1 MMKIPTRPLRLGLL
15 AAALALAGCTT
26 PPPATV
32 NPAPTV
38 DINLVALNDFHG
50 NLEASRYKY
59 KSYPDLQ
66 EHTVVAGGADVV
78 AGALQ
83 AWRKEDSELVLVGA
97 GDLIGASPAM
107 SSMWADEP
115 TIGAMNL
122 LGLRVTSVG
131 NHEFDQG
138 RFELLRQQNGGCDS
152 PRPDK
157 ACKYT
162 PTYDGAKFSY
172 LAANVID
179 SKTGKPFMPAY
190 RIEQAH
196 GVKIGFIGAVLE
208 GTASVA
214 LASGIAGLQFGD
226 EADAINRVLPELR
239 AQGVGVFVV
248 LIHQGG
254 HTDSAPQQPD
264 CSDLKGD
271 IVDVVKRLDPAIRL
285 VVSGHSHTGY
295 LCRVDGRLV
304 TQADMGGHLMSRIKL
319 KVDPV
324 TNTVREVSASNVL
337 ITADAFPADPAMSAY
352 LQAVRAR
359 STAQLTLPV
368 ARLAVQTVSKTV
380 EDNGESPLGD
390 VVADSTL
397 YGARAEGAQIGF
409 MNNGGMRKDLDA
421 GSDLVTNQGQARAVL
436 PFGNSLVVMD
446 LTGDQI
452 RALLEQQWQDEE
464 AEERGLLQ
472 VSTGFSYRWNGK
484 RQPGHR
490 VVPGSIRLNGVR
502 LAPAKTYRV
511 SMNNFLA
518 EGGDKFS
525 MFAEGIR
532 RKPTGVRDIDAFIA
546 YLAQRQKEGKPA
558 GAVASAGR
566 IVRVK

>member
-1 MMKIPTRPLRLGLL
+1 MMKIPAKPLRLGLL
-15 AAALALAGCTT
+15 AAALALSGCTST
-26 PPPATV
+26 VHQGATI
-32 NPAPTV
+32 

-50 NLEASRYKY
+50 NLEASKYEY
-59 KSYPDLQ
+59 KSTDKQ
-66 EHTVVAGGADVV
+66 EHTVQAGGIDVV
-78 AGALQ
+78 AGALK

-97 GDLIGASPAM
+97 GDLIGASPAL

-115 TIGAMNL
+115 TIGAMNM

-152 PRPDK
+152 PRADK

-162 PTYDGAKFSY
+162 PTYDGAKFTY

-196 GVKIGFIGAVLE
+196 GVKIGFIGAVLQN
-208 GTASVA
+208 TASVA

-254 HTDSAPQQPD
+254 HTDSPPQQPD

-271 IVDVVKRLDPAIRL
+271 IVEVVRRLDPAIRL
-285 VVSGHSHTGY
+285 VVSGHSHKGY

-319 KVDPV
+319 KVDPAA
-324 TNTVREVSASNVL
+324 NTVREVSASNVL

-359 STAQLTLPV
+359 STAQLALPV
-368 ARLAVQTVSKTV
+368 ARLAVQSVSKTHD
-380 EDNGESPLGD
+380 DNGESPLGD
-390 VVADSTL
+390 LVADSTL
-397 YGARAEGAQIGF
+397 YGARAEGALIGF

-421 GSDLVTNQGQARAVL
+421 GSDLVTNKGQTQAVL
-436 PFGNSLVVMD
+436 PFGNTLVAAD
-446 LTGDQI
+446 LTGEQI
-452 RALLEQQWQDEE
+452 RGLLEQQWPDAE
-464 AEERGLLQ
+464 ADDKGLLQ
-472 VSTGFSYRWNGK
+472 VSAGFTYRWDSRRPQG
-484 RQPGHR
+484 QR
-490 VVPGSIRLNGVR
+490 VLPGSIKLDGVP
-502 LAPAKTYRV
+502 LDPGKTYRV

-518 EGGDKFS
+518 EGGDKFP
-525 MFAEGIR
+525 MFAKGTN
-532 RKPTGVRDIDAFIA
+532 RKQTGVRDIDAFTA
-546 YLAQRQKEGKPA
+546 YLAQRQKDGKPA
-558 GAVASAGR
+558 GAAAPAGR
-566 IVRVK
+566 IQRVQ